1 MLATAASMSVA
12 SPAFAGTHTV
22 RRGETLSA
30 VASRYGDR
38 VPFIQLWDLPNR
50 TTHWGD
56 APTDPAT
63 GP

>member
-30 VASRYGDR
+30 VAKAVTGSHWNGHLFFGLTESRKDKR
-38 VPFIQLWDLPNR
+38 Q
-50 TTHWGD
+50 
-56 APTDPAT
+56 
-63 GP
+63 